1 MEHLMYDN
9 SEEIYRE
16 ATRYAQINIDAE
28 AKLKSNRRAVL
39 STFLICT
46 LGYFSFNYVQNGE
59 NGVNFFS
66 STKTAVLGVSTTA
79 DEVKESDASFLKVLD
94 ATEVDLLK
102 EQSQSS
108 LPVSQQSLEH
118 LNDSMKV
125 LVSETNI
132 QSASSYTKAISR
144 ELEGYKER
152 VIVVRSGD
160 TLSSLA
166 QEYYG
171 DALAY
176 DKIIK
181 SNPHLKDSSSKLYA
195 GEHIKLPY

>member
-1 MEHLMYDN
+1 MFDN

-16 ATRYAQINIDAE
+16 ATRHAQINVDEE
-28 AKLKSNRRAVL
+28 AKLKSNKKVFL

-46 LGYFSFNYVQNGE
+46 IGYFGFHYVQNE
-59 NGVNFFS
+59 TTVLNSFL
-66 STKTAVLGVSTTA
+66 STKTAVLGATKTA
-79 DEVKESDASFLKVLD
+79 DNAEESDIEFLKILNLS
-94 ATEVDLLK
+94 EVDSVK
-102 EQSQSS
+102 EQSQLS
-108 LPVSQQSLEH
+108 LPVSSQSLVH

-132 QSASSYTKAISR
+132 KSVSSYTEAISR
-144 ELEGYKER
+144 ELEDKNEYQGR
-152 VIVVRSGD
+152 VIIVRTGD

-176 DKIIK
+176 DKIIRN
-181 SNPHLKDSSSKLYA
+181 NPHLQNSSSKLYA

>member
-1 MEHLMYDN
+1 MYDN

-16 ATRYAQINIDAE
+16 ATRYAQVNVDAE
-28 AKLKSNRRAVL
+28 AKLKSNRRVVL

-46 LGYFSFNYVQNGE
+46 MGYFGFNYVQNE
-59 NGVNFFS
+59 TTLLNSLTPSKTTVLGV
-66 STKTAVLGVSTTA
+66 TKTADNA
-79 DEVKESDASFLKVLD
+79 EESDVAFLKVLNSS
-94 ATEVDLLK
+94 EVDSVK
-102 EQSQSS
+102 EQSQLS

-132 QSASSYTKAISR
+132 QSASSYTEAISR
-144 ELEGYKER
+144 ELEDKNEYQGR
-152 VIVVRSGD
+152 VIVVRTGD

-176 DKIIK
+176 DKIIR
-181 SNPHLKDSSSKLYA
+181 SNPHLKSSSSKLYA